1 MLELDYFTKIML
13 IYNQMKKYKEK
24 MEETHVVEK
33 ILHSRTHGKITS
45 P

>member
-1 MLELDYFTKIML
+1 MFELDYFTKIMV
-13 IYNQMKKYKEK
+13 IYNQMNKYEEK
-24 MEETHVVEK
+24 MEETHEVEN